1 MENVGITTKSITINL
16 FMKSSSKNQIICFTV
31 GAKFELSGGNKKAQT
46 GENFFKCKFFGVIFY
61 SSPNLLVYDQILMM
75 HHQIMRFKK

>member
-1 MENVGITTKSITINL
+1 MVLVQNKVNLKKMENVGITTKSITINL

-46 GENFFKCKFFGVIFY
+46 GENFFKCIIFWGYILFITKFIG
-61 SSPNLLVYDQILMM
+61 L
-75 HHQIMRFKK
+75 